1 MRWSRYRRRSTWP
14 APPSQTCGAGFAAGT
29 VGCEGARIGACPGC
43 CREIVRLWFSR
54 ITRRSTSNVRHRQQI
69 ERIRRARSL
78 SSMLGLPAERAA
90 VLLAKRGSPHAGYE
104 PLDTAVQHGRLHPAT
119 KGRLQQLV
127 IIQGLNLGVAEF
139 GEPRRHRAV
148 KLLQRS
154 ACTAPPL
161 SWNQGGP
168 SCFRLCAAFLPKT
181 VRSRLANL
189 CSRFSTSGKMRRP

>member
-1 MRWSRYRRRSTWP
+1 MGLARLLQGNRSSVIFPHHSPLHFKRSPPP
-14 APPSQTCGAGFAAGT
+14 ADGT
-29 VGCEGARIGACPGC
+29 VRCAG
-43 CREIVRLWFSR
+43 SS
-54 ITRRSTSNVRHRQQI
+54 STTLV
-69 ERIRRARSL
+69 L
-78 SSMLGLPAERAA
+78 LAERAA
-90 VLLAKRGSPHAGYE
+90 VLLAKRESSPHAGNG
-104 PLDTAVQHGRLHPAT
+104 PLDTAVQHARFIPRQ
-119 KGRLQQLV
+119 KGRLKQLV
-127 IIQGLNLGVAEF
+127 IIQGINLGVAEL

-181 VRSRLANL
+181 VRSRPASL